1 MSTGRLFVLSG
12 PSGVGK
18 DTVLEHLARIDSGFA
33 VCVTAT
39 TRAMRDGESEGH
51 PYFFLSVAQF
61 EDGLASGAFLEH
73 ARVNGGNYYGTPK
86 AWVEQQVAAGVD
98 VILKIDVQGGAS
110 VRQLAPEAVLVFLS
124 PPSMDELER
133 RLRFRG
139 TETEEQIA
147 VRLADA
153 QMEIAAS
160 THYDYRVVNNTVESA
175 ADQLRCILMAERC
188 RIR

>member
-1 MSTGRLFVLSG
+1 MKIGRPFVLSG

-18 DTVLEHLARIDSGFA
+18 DTVLEHLGRIDSGFA

-39 TRAMRDGESEGH
+39 TRAMRDGESEGR
-51 PYFFLSVAQF
+51 PYFFLSVTQF
-61 EDGLASGAFLEH
+61 EDGIATGAFLEH

-86 AWVEQQVAAGVD
+86 AWVEQQVEAGVD

-110 VRQLAPEAVLVFLS
+110 VRELMRDAVLVFLA
-124 PPSMDELER
+124 PPSLDELER
-133 RLRFRG
+133 RLRARG
-139 TETEEQIA
+139 TETEEQVA

-153 QMEIAAS
+153 RLEIAAS
-160 THYDYRVVNNTVESA
+160 AHYDYRVVNDTVESA
-175 ADQLRCILMAERC
+175 ADQLRCILVAERC